1 MTVDHTYFN
10 SINNCEKAYI
20 LGLIVFNIKE
30 SSSDKIV
37 IEFELNTE
45 KMKDS
50 NGVELSYNMYNKL
63 SDIDRNNYV
72 YYKNIDNVIEKLK
85 KVGKVQCNNYNII
98 ELTITS
104 MYIIKDIFVKH
115 LDLYLVHMKTY
126 DLSLFMNT
134 IYN

>member
-104 MYIIKDIFVKH
+104 IYIIKDIFVKH
-115 LDLYLVHMKTY
+115 LDLYLVKNGLWQENIL
-126 DLSLFMNT
+126 DV
-134 IYN
+134 